1 MNKVAVIS
9 SVAFAA
15 VPAPRGSL
23 HRSRSRTRT
32 NAHARADAN
41 PHTEANAHTPSSGE
55 YQFRLRRVPGGDAA
69 RSKVNTPERH
79 GCIRGM
85 AECKQTPRQS
95 PFGYLLQEP
104 KIRDVGYVMGAPTG
118 RPTERNTVLV
128 SGRFGATSK
137 DRGSCYAIT
146 AKYDGRRT
154 VCWETI
160 TSSCAIGLGELVS
173 AMSFLG
179 VGEFTEVSTSQLKM
193 LKEYARASE
202 YQVERQ

>member
-15 VPAPRGSL
+15 VLLLGAACTGAAPAPTPTPEPTP
-23 HRSRSRTRT
+23 TRT
-32 NAHARADAN
+32 PRPTPTPLPPVSINSDCVGCPVVM
-41 PHTEANAHTPSSGE
+41 PHE
-55 YQFRLRRVPGGDAA
+55 A
-69 RSKVNTPERH
+69 RSIHQSVMAAYAEWPSASKHPGKV
-79 GCIRGM
+79 
-85 AECKQTPRQS
+85 
-95 PFGYLLQEP
+95 LLVTCYKNQR
-104 KIRDVGYVMGAPTG
+104 IRDVGYVMGAPTG

-160 TSSCAIGLGELVS
+160 PSSCAIGLGELVS